1 MGQEMEINNL
11 TMSKKS
17 LDACSTD
24 KCDLVLFKYINT
36 IIILLLHFIARFLI
50 FNLWNLGLNLELGQ
64 HKMGTEVFLY

>member
-24 KCDLVLFKYINT
+24 KCDLVLFKYHKYHNYT
-36 IIILLLHFIARFLI
+36 TLAFYSQI
-50 FNLWNLGLNLELGQ
+50 FN
-64 HKMGTEVFLY
+64 F